1 MYGGETGVYPMKAK
15 TSTTNAVE
23 INNDIEIYKSKV
35 EVA

>member
-23 INNDIEIYKSKV
+23 IYNDIETYESKV
-35 EVA
+35 ELA